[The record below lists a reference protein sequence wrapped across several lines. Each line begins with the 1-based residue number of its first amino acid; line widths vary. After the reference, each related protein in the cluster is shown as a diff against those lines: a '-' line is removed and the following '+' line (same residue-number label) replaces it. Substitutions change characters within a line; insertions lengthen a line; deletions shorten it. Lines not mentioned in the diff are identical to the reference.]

1 VAQDAAADV
10 GLSTGAAAGV
20 FATAIVV
27 FSAVLLGLAPV
38 QRRAGPRRLLIAAA
52 VLAGAGL
59 LLAAAAGSP
68 AVLWAGIAVLFGTA
82 NGLGYGVAVGLPAR
96 VPRRR
101 GAATGIVVAAYAAGP
116 VLLGLVAPGAIP
128 AVGWRTCLAVLA
140 VPVTALLALAA
151 TLVPAG
157 SAPGSGRAAASA
169 PVPRRTVV
177 LLWLLFVG
185 GCAPGLALFAQAV
198 PLAADRGTHPAGLA
212 VAGLAAGNL
221 IGRVVAGWW
230 SDRVGRPPAVAS
242 ALAIGAVA
250 VGCLLG
256 PAAVVLVGFFG
267 SGLAYGAVSALV
279 PALTADR
286 VGAAAFPA
294 AYGRVFTGWGMAGL
308 VAPLAVER
316 LLRVADG
323 RPVLVLLVAVPL
335 VPAGLAV
342 LLLARREP

>member
-10 GLSTGAAAGV
+10 GLSAGGAAGV

-52 VLAGAGL
+52 ALAAAGL

-68 AVLWAGIAVLFGTA
+68 AVLWIGVAVLFGTA

-116 VLLGLVAPGAIP
+116 VLLGVVGPAAVS
-128 AVGWRTCLAVLA
+128 AVGWRTCLVVLA
-140 VPVTALLALAA
+140 VPVTALLAGAA
-151 TLVPAG
+151 ALVGHGPA
-157 SAPGSGRAAASA
+157 GSGRATAAA
-169 PVPRRTVV
+169 PAPRRTVV
-177 LLWLLFVG
+177 LLWLAFAG

-198 PLAADRGTHPAGLA
+198 PLAGDRRVGAAGLA
-212 VAGLAAGNL
+212 VAALAAGNL
-221 IGRVVAGWW
+221 AGRLGAGWW
-230 SDRVGRPPAVAS
+230 SDRVGRLP
-242 ALAIGAVA
+242 ALATALATGALA

-256 PAAVVLVGFFG
+256 PTTVVLVGFLG
-267 SGLAYGAVSALV
+267 SGVAYGAVSALV

-294 AYGRVFTGWGMAGL
+294 AYGRVFTGWGIAGL
-308 VAPLAVER
+308 VAPVAMER

-323 RPVLVLLVAVPL
+323 RPALVLLAAVPL

-342 LLLARREP
+342 LLLARRKP